1 MVRFKKADKSLISL
15 LKILPTKLII
25 TTFLFVAFFSIFLAQ
40 NHNIFNTYAW
50 DLGIFDQVLWSTLHG
65 RPFYYTLEPFWSQY
79 NNFLATHFSPILVLV
94 LPFYALYP
102 KPETLFVVH
111 SAIIA
116 LGVIVVYKLSYLVLK
131 NEKYALIFSMLYLLN
146 PLVLG
151 QAFSSFHLEGFF
163 MTSMM
168 FTVYFFIK
176 RNWWKYFFCF
186 ALTLMTI
193 EYAAIPL
200 IFFGI
205 TMLLMINKWGS
216 PSWGVKFL
224 IPFVTIVSSLLYFV
238 LAQNTQLAL
247 GLIKVNIHQE
257 WKILGANSIVEVP
270 LKIIENPVAALNALS
285 YDSLYKILYLLM
297 IFAPVL
303 FLPLLEPIYLL
314 PISPWLIIALFSNYP
329 AYYVVFTYYPAF
341 IVPFIFLATI
351 YGFRKITKSKNVKIA
366 NLKRL
371 VSPAM
376 LMTTM
381 LFLFI
386 SVPSIEPMSRL
397 SRVDFQH
404 VTKLHEILGLLP
416 NNASILAQDNIFP
429 HVSGRFEAYTIPSP
443 NWEGFASKA
452 TEMLNITLAKK
463 PEYVLIDLGTD
474 NPYSRAMGELIL
486 ETLSKS
492 EELSYGIF
500 AERDGIY
507 LFKFNYTGL
516 PLISSKYI
524 TP

>member
-1 MVRFKKADKSLISL
+1 MVRFKKRWSRHSISL
-15 LKILPTKLII
+15 LKIPPKLII
-25 TTFLFVAFFSIFLAQ
+25 ATFLFVAFFSIFLAQ

-111 SAIIA
+111 SVIIA
-116 LGVIVVYKLSYLVLK
+116 LGAIVAYKLSQLVLK
-131 NEKYALIFSMLYLLN
+131 NDKHALIFSMLYLLN
-146 PLVLG
+146 PLVVG
-151 QAFSSFHLEGFF
+151 QAFSSLHLEDFF

-168 FTVYFFIK
+168 FTIYFFIK
-176 RNWWKYFFCF
+176 RDWWKYFFCL

-224 IPFVTIVSSLLYFV
+224 IPLITIVSSLLYFA
-238 LAQNTQLAL
+238 LAQHMRLTL
-247 GLIKVNIHQE
+247 GLIEVNIHQE
-257 WKILGANSIVEVP
+257 WRILGANSIVEVP
-270 LKIIENPVAALNALS
+270 LKIIENPIAALNALS
-285 YDSLYKILYLLM
+285 YDFFYKIWYLLM

-303 FLPLLEPIYLL
+303 FLPLLKPTYLL
-314 PISPWLIIALFSNYP
+314 PTLPWLVIALFSNYP
-329 AYYVVFTYYPAF
+329 AYYVIFTYYPAF
-341 IVPFIFLATI
+341 VAPYIFLATI
-351 YGFRKITKSKNVKIA
+351 YGFRKITKSKKPKIV
-366 NLKRL
+366 NLKKL
-371 VSPAM
+371 LS
-376 LMTTM
+376 LTM
-381 LFLFI
+381 LITIILFSFMTI
-386 SVPSIEPMSRL
+386 SRIEPMSRL
-397 SRVDFQH
+397 SGANFQH
-404 VTKLHEILGLLP
+404 VTKLHGILGLVP
-416 NNASILAQDNIFP
+416 DNASILAQDNIFP

-443 NWEGFASKA
+443 IWEGFSSIA
-452 TEMLNITLAKK
+452 TEMLNITLEKK
-463 PEYVLIDLGTD
+463 PEYILIDLKTD
-474 NPYSRAMGELIL
+474 NLYSRAMGELIL

-492 EELSYGIF
+492 KELPYGIF
-500 AERDGIY
+500 AEHDEIY

-516 PLISSKYI
+516 PLISS
-524 TP
+524 P